1 MKVLVIGAAG
11 KSGEALV
18 NEAIGGQPQG
28 YDGFRCAVPRST
40 RRRMSELLQETC
52 WTRLRLTLR

>member
-18 NEAIGGQPQG
+18 KRTPKTVYVNPQQ
-28 YDGFRCAVPRST
+28 
-40 RRRMSELLQETC
+40 L
-52 WTRLRLTLR
+52 